1 MGPTG
6 ELYEPLGPLS
16 IDDGADAF
24 AEQARALAEGGVD
37 VLWIET
43 MSSKEE
49 VTAAVKGAATTGL
62 PIVTTCSFDT
72 NGRTMMGLTPA
83 DFVAF
88 VHELDPKPVAYGANC
103 GVGAPDLAVTVLQLA
118 AASQPGDVIVAKGNC
133 GIPFFEEGHIRYN
146 GTPELMAEYAKVVRD
161 AGAKI
166 VGGCCGTSS
175 DHLRAIRDA
184 LEHHQPADKPTVD
197 SIVARLGQLTS
208 KAAATL
214 GSEQPGTGRRGGR
227 RRANGAD
234 SHPNF

>member
-1 MGPTG
+1 
-6 ELYEPLGPLS
+6 
-16 IDDGADAF
+16 
-24 AEQARALAEGGVD
+24 
-37 VLWIET
+37 
-43 MSSKEE
+43 
-49 VTAAVKGAATTGL
+49 
-62 PIVTTCSFDT
+62 
-72 NGRTMMGLTPA
+72 MMGLTPA

-103 GVGAPDLAVTVLQLA
+103 GVGAPDLAVTVVQLA

-161 AGAKI
+161 AGARI

-175 DHLRAIRDA
+175 DHLCAIRNA
-184 LEHHQPADKPTVD
+184 LDHHEPDNPPTVD

-214 GSEQPGTGRRGGR
+214 GSEQPGGGR
-227 RRANGAD
+227 RSRRRGNGAD